1 MKKTFKQY
9 TILWAILLVAYNIIV
24 FAVRPIAGF
33 VRLYDARFWI
43 SWGCVVLAFLI
54 QLLLARKAF
63 QSENKERFFL
73 NIPLITESYAALIVM
88 IVAASVLMLIPDCPA
103 WIAVIVCTVICAF
116 SGLAVVKA
124 EIAADVVSDLDKK
137 IKSNTLFIKSLTMDA
152 ERLMAKAKSTEVKVE
167 CKKVFEA
174 VRYSDPMSH
183 DTLSGI
189 ESQLSIQFAK
199 LSEAVASDSADLVV
213 AITADFLALSAER
226 NNMCKLL
233 K

>member
-9 TILWAILLVAYNIIV
+9 TFLWAILLAAYNIIV

-43 SWGCVVLAFLI
+43 SWGCVILAFLI

-73 NIPLITESYAALIVM
+73 NVPLITESYAALVVM

-103 WIAVIVCTVICAF
+103 WIAIIVCAVICAF
-116 SGLAVVKA
+116 SGFAVVKA
-124 EIAADVVSDLDKK
+124 EIAADAVSAVDAKVK
-137 IKSNTLFIKSLTMDA
+137 GNMLFIKSLTVDA
-152 ERLMAKAKSTEVKVE
+152 ESLMAQTRNEQTKAV
-167 CKKVFEA
+167 CKKVYEA
-174 VRYSDPMSH
+174 IRYSDPMSH
-183 DTLSGI
+183 DALASI
-189 ESQLSIQFAK
+189 ESQIAIRFHAL
-199 LSEAVASDSADLVV
+199 LEAVKNNSDTVSAIADEVILLVG
-213 AITADFLALSAER
+213 AR
-226 NNMCKLL
+226 NKKCKLL

>member
-43 SWGCVVLAFLI
+43 SWGCVILAFLI
-54 QLLLARKAF
+54 QLLLAYKAF

-73 NIPLITESYAALIVM
+73 NIPLITESYAALVVM

-103 WIAVIVCTVICAF
+103 WIAVIVCAMICAF
-116 SGLAVVKA
+116 SILAVVKA
-124 EIAADVVSDLDKK
+124 EIAADAVSAVDEKVAN
-137 IKSNTLFIKSLTMDA
+137 STLFIKSLTIDA
-152 ERLMAKAKSTEVKVE
+152 ESLMAQARSEQTKSV
-167 CKKVFEA
+167 CKKVYE
-174 VRYSDPMSH
+174 VIRYSDPMSS
-183 DTLSGI
+183 DALASL
-189 ESQLSIQFAK
+189 ESQITIRFHA
-199 LSEAVASDSADLVV
+199 LSEAVKHETDMVSTIADEVILLV
-213 AITADFLALSAER
+213 SER
-226 NNMCKLL
+226 NKKCKLL

>member
-9 TILWAILLVAYNIIV
+9 TILWAILLAAYNIIV

-43 SWGCVVLAFLI
+43 SWGCVILAFLI

-73 NIPLITESYAALIVM
+73 NVPLITESYAALVVM

-103 WIAVIVCTVICAF
+103 WIAIIVCAVICAF
-116 SGLAVVKA
+116 SGLSVVKA
-124 EIAADVVSDLDKK
+124 EIAANAVSVVDEKVKGS
-137 IKSNTLFIKSLTMDA
+137 TLFIKSLISDA
-152 ERLMAKAKSTEVKVE
+152 EILMVQARGEQAKTI
-167 CKKVFEA
+167 CKKVYES

-183 DTLSGI
+183 DALASIENQITLR
-189 ESQLSIQFAK
+189 FHA
-199 LSEAVASDSADLVV
+199 LSEAVSNDSDSVSAIADEVILLVG
-213 AITADFLALSAER
+213 ER
-226 NNMCKLL
+226 NKKCKLL